1 MQYLILSFIL
11 LTFLA
16 VMFLHCNQ
24 FLLVSAITC
33 LTGFRISWVPVCYS
47 LVTSCIIFSSVISSL
62 PSFSQLLHFSLRF
75 FNIGESTLLYLYVLY
90 SLAILIILVNSSFP
104 LVCHTWLAFIL
115 QKRNS
120 VVLKIGKNLS
130 TQWIISNI
138 WSQVTD
144 LNKNDRDGL
153 KIVYKMLS
161 ENIYKLHIKQN

>member
-1 MQYLILSFIL
+1 MQPISSCFCYHLSY
-11 LTFLA
+11 
-16 VMFLHCNQ
+16 
-24 FLLVSAITC
+24 
-33 LTGFRISWVPVCYS
+33 RIQNSWVPACDS

-62 PSFSQLLHFSLRF
+62 PSFSQFLHFSLRF
-75 FNIGESTLLYLYVLY
+75 FNIGESRLLYLYILY
-90 SLAILIILVNSSFP
+90 SLAILIILVNFSFP

-115 QKRNS
+115 QKGNS

-138 WSQVTD
+138 WSQVKD